1 MNEEPPVTPAPDSG
15 ATPPIGRIAALR
27 GRVSALAQQ
36 GLVRSTGVLIGG
48 TVGANLITA
57 LSLPVVTRLYTPVE
71 MSVLAVFASLLQT
84 LYASICLRF
93 DVALSMPEN
102 DEDAINLLAL
112 GAFFAVVLS
121 GVIALILLALPAS
134 AYDSFGHPELAEL
147 IWFLPPSLALAG
159 IYSLMQLWYVRRK
172 GFGPIAR
179 SRMVQAGSGA
189 ATQIA
194 LGLLRTGPFGLLLGY
209 AINFSAG
216 SILLGTRFLRGESA
230 LLRKV
235 SARKMR
241 MLFREYSRF
250 PTYSAPEALAH
261 AAAWQLPIV
270 LIAAM
275 AIGPE
280 AGYLTLAMFVVQ
292 APMSLLGNALSQVYL
307 SEAPTRHRDG
317 ALGPFTVQVVGGLM
331 RIGVGPLIA
340 LAIVSPFAFAF
351 VFGSEWSRAGMLVVW
366 LTPWFIAQLLT
377 APVSM
382 ALQVTNR
389 QRTAFIVQ
397 FVGLAL
403 RLGLVVAVGTL
414 SPRFISEAYA
424 ISGAIFYF
432 GYLALLL
439 HAVGARAGDIARELR
454 KALLP
459 IAAFCVLGVVG
470 AVGVHW
476 LDIVL

>member
-261 AAAWQLPIV
+261 AAAWQL